1 MKMVTEPP
9 RSNKQRSATPA
20 AGTPRRAAK
29 GAQTQPDA
37 RKRNP
42 AVKPATPKQGK
53 ATAQGQPAP
62 RGVRQQPRT
71 AQQAGAAKQAAAGQQ
86 ARAAQQRAAKPGA
99 TKPAGAKQGA
109 AQPAKSAKAT
119 PQGAKQARPAQAA
132 KPKAAPKR
140 PAPIG
145 EKASVVSRGKGGAK
159 QALAAL
165 KPAAL
170 TGWVKDQI
178 GNPKQPNWRGVA
190 TIALAVIAVLML
202 LYGGIIQT
210 RKVSQAQQ
218 LEGFQARV
226 ITAVVVSHGLGGTQV
241 DVNGENVSVAQMEEP
256 VPVGQ
261 PVRVRINPNSPG
273 YVVDARID
281 PADAIAKA
289 KRNRLFTV
297 LIALIAGA
305 AAIYLAMSGRGKR

>member
-42 AVKPATPKQGK
+42 AVKPVSSKQGK
-53 ATAQGQPAP
+53 AAAQGQAAP
-62 RGVRQQPRT
+62 R
-71 AQQAGAAKQAAAGQQ
+71 AAGQQ
-86 ARAAQQRAAKPGA
+86 ARGAHRRVAKP
-99 TKPAGAKQGA
+99 GA
-109 AQPAKSAKAT
+109 AQPAKSGKAS
-119 PQGAKQARPAQAA
+119 PKRAKQAGATQAP

-145 EKASVVSRGKGGAK
+145 EKASVMSRGKGGAK

>member
-53 ATAQGQPAP
+53 GAAQGQAAP
-62 RGVRQQPRT
+62 R
-71 AQQAGAAKQAAAGQQ
+71 AAGQQ
-86 ARAAQQRAAKPGA
+86 ARGAHRRVAKP
-99 TKPAGAKQGA
+99 GA
-109 AQPAKSAKAT
+109 AQPAKSGKAS
-119 PQGAKQARPAQAA
+119 PQRAKQAGATQAP
-132 KPKAAPKR
+132 KPKAAPTR
-140 PAPIG
+140 SAPMG